1 MSKSPAISGTNGKG
15 AAAVLAVGIAC
26 VTLGVFTL
34 AGDAVPAAASFF
46 NIWNPTGPL
55 SGVTGFTILIWLAA
69 WWVLSR
75 RWAARNVN
83 FHGVN
88 LAALMMIALG
98 LLLTFPPVMDLLQG
112 K

>member
-1 MSKSPAISGTNGKG
+1 MSEPLAMPETNGKG
-15 AAAVLAVGIAC
+15 AAAVLAVGVAS

-55 SGVTGFTILIWLAA
+55 SGVTSFTILIWLAA
-69 WWVLSR
+69 WGFLSR
-75 RWAARNVN
+75 RWAVRTVN
-83 FHGVN
+83 FHRVN
-88 LAALMMIALG
+88 LAALVMIAAG

>member
-1 MSKSPAISGTNGKG
+1 MSKSPAIPGTNGKG
-15 AAAVLAVGIAC
+15 AAAVLAVGIAS

-55 SGVTGFTILIWLAA
+55 SGVTGFAILIWLAA

-75 RWAARNVN
+75 RWAGRNVN
-83 FHGVN
+83 FHRVN
-88 LAALMMIALG
+88 WAALVMIALG